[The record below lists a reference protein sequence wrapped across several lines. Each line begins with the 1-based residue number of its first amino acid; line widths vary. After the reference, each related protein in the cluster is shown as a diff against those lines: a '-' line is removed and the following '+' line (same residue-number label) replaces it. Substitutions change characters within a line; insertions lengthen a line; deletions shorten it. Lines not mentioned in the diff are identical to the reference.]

1 MFVLIIT
8 FYYENDANRR
18 SELLR
23 AIRCNIN
30 NSFINKIYI
39 LCESGEEFLNDLDA
53 KIEIVKQNNRPKFH
67 DLIKF
72 ANGFSQ
78 NIYKIIANTD
88 IYFDDTLAK
97 AQKIEDN
104 QVFCLTR
111 WDLKESGV
119 IEFYSNF
126 KSQDS
131 WIFRNTLPEN
141 IGNYFLGVPGC
152 DNRLAGELK
161 NYGYKVNNPSL
172 SIRSIHLHTTAK
184 RTYHKILDRV
194 SGEYAYCLPEY
205 LCGDIKKK
213 RYKKLYLLAR
223 RKYFNAIYNKNLE
236 GVKLSIIDRIKALF
250 YLHYYKLRLKLK

>member
-78 NIYKIIANTD
+78 NIRE
-88 IYFDDTLAK
+88 LPM
-97 AQKIEDN
+97 
-104 QVFCLTR
+104 
-111 WDLKESGV
+111 
-119 IEFYSNF
+119 
-126 KSQDS
+126 
-131 WIFRNTLPEN
+131 LPE
-141 IGNYFLGVPGC
+141 
-152 DNRLAGELK
+152 
-161 NYGYKVNNPSL
+161 
-172 SIRSIHLHTTAK
+172 
-184 RTYHKILDRV
+184 
-194 SGEYAYCLPEY
+194 
-205 LCGDIKKK
+205 
-213 RYKKLYLLAR
+213 
-223 RKYFNAIYNKNLE
+223 
-236 GVKLSIIDRIKALF
+236 
-250 YLHYYKLRLKLK
+250 RLKKHATHRYLRHDTA